1 MFRRIIPAVLI
12 ALVLTLAGAGA
23 AQARTCANVT
33 SGGARAIVTA
43 TGPTS
48 CGIAKATA
56 RRVARLGYAPSSLRV
71 QSPVTGRTYRL
82 WRTRLESP
90 SDDYFSVSYAG
101 PNGIRVRLV
110 AFTI

>member
-1 MFRRIIPAVLI
+1 MFRRLIPAVLV

-23 AQARTCANVT
+23 AHARTCADAT
-33 SGGARAIVTA
+33 SGGARAIVTT

-48 CGIAKATA
+48 CALGKATA

-71 QSPVTGRTYRL
+71 ASPVTGLSYRL

-90 SDDYFSVSYAG
+90 GDDYFSVSYAG
-101 PNGIRVRLV
+101 PNGIRIRIT